1 MTEAP
6 TVYTPVE
13 TGQSITISLS
23 PSEHYELLIQRLLEI
38 RSQRA
43 TNAHREL
50 VLAKYEAG
58 QAIARSPLYE
68 GHIVPGS
75 GRLLRQVGRDLNWS
89 QSEMYSCLKFWHEVE
104 SHGSLKS
111 FIEPFGAAVSW
122 TKIKHQM
129 NKGLPRPKTPK
140 QDLVKLTQKSDR
152 IKAVRFSSERVG
164 KVWTVEDQARL
175 ERLLN
180 MVQTKRENTA

>member
-6 TVYTPVE
+6 TGYTPVE

-23 PSEHYELLIQRLLEI
+23 PSAHYELLIQRLLEI

-68 GHIVPGS
+68 GHNVPGS
-75 GRLLRQVGRDLNWS
+75 GRLLRQVGWDLNWS
-89 QSEMYSCLKFWHEVE
+89 QS
-104 SHGSLKS
+104 
-111 FIEPFGAAVSW
+111 
-122 TKIKHQM
+122 
-129 NKGLPRPKTPK
+129 
-140 QDLVKLTQKSDR
+140 
-152 IKAVRFSSERVG
+152 
-164 KVWTVEDQARL
+164 
-175 ERLLN
+175 
-180 MVQTKRENTA
+180 